1 MKENFVENTK
11 RISRYFDRSSIVD
24 RIEIRL
30 DFALP
35 CTIAADYTILKQLI
49 AGELQKQAE
58 EFFTAAIALVK
69 QLQEAANKMA
79 EEAALPEDLQEEQ
92 EDDISNSNDK
102 ESLDKDTWGLT
113 QWPIEL

>member
-1 MKENFVENTK
+1 MNLLLRLCFVRYCSREAVNPMKENFVENTK

-49 AGELQKQAE
+49 AGELQK
-58 EFFTAAIALVK
+58 
-69 QLQEAANKMA
+69 
-79 EEAALPEDLQEEQ
+79 
-92 EDDISNSNDK
+92 
-102 ESLDKDTWGLT
+102 
-113 QWPIEL
+113 